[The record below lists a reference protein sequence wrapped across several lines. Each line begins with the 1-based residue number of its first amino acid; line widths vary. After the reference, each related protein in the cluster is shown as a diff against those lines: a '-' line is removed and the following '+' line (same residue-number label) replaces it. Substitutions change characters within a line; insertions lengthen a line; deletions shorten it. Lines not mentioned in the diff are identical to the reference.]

1 MGYQFPEHRIAGL
14 VVFPVSA
21 VLASVIYGWL
31 LSRSGSIWVPS
42 LAHASMNLI
51 GSLTLLL
58 YPDPGQ
64 RIFTIGVLG
73 WAPGVV
79 ICIVLYSIGYR
90 PARPTEER
98 EAEPDGVLSRGPFHR
113 P

>member
-1 MGYQFPEHRIAGL
+1 
-14 VVFPVSA
+14 
-21 VLASVIYGWL
+21 
-31 LSRSGSIWVPS
+31 
-42 LAHASMNLI
+42 MNAF